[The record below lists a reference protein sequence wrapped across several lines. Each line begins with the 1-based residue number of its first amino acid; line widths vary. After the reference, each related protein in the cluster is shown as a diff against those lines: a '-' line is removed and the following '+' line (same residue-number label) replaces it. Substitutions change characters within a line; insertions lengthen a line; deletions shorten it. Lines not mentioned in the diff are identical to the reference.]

1 MKITPEVIV
10 LGGGCFWCVEAVYQQ
25 VIGVL
30 SVEPGYAG
38 GTVINP
44 SYEQVCGGKTGH
56 IEVAKITY
64 DSALLSLNTLLAIF
78 WKTHDPTSFDRQGND
93 VGSQYR
99 SVIFYTTENQ
109 KKEAEKEKQAIVGAV
124 TEIRPLEVFY
134 PAEAYHRDYYERHK
148 NEPYCQLVIAPKLRK
163 LGL

>member
-1 MKITPEVIV
+1 MKNDNEVIV

-25 VIGVL
+25 VTGVV

-38 GTVINP
+38 GTIANP

-56 IEVAKITY
+56 IEVVKITY
-64 DSALLSLNTLLAIF
+64 NSALLSLSTLLEIF

-99 SVIFYTTENQ
+99 SVVFYTTENQ
-109 KKEAEKEKQAIVGAV
+109 KREAEREKQAIDGAV
-124 TEIRPLEVFY
+124 TEIRPLEIFY
-134 PAEAYHRDYYERHK
+134 PAEAYHHDYYERHK

>member
-1 MKITPEVIV
+1 MKNDNEVIV

-25 VIGVL
+25 VTGVV
-30 SVEPGYAG
+30 SVAPGYAG
-38 GTVINP
+38 GTIANP

-56 IEVAKITY
+56 IEVVKITY
-64 DSALLSLNTLLAIF
+64 NSALLSLSTLLEIF

-99 SVIFYTTENQ
+99 SVVFYTTENQ
-109 KKEAEKEKQAIVGAV
+109 KREAEREKQAIDGAV
-124 TEIRPLEVFY
+124 TEIRPLEIFY
-134 PAEAYHRDYYERHK
+134 PAEAYHHDYYERHK